1 MYQWIKPFKPLKGKG
16 RSMKD
21 VSRLKYVAV
30 IKSAKV
36 HVLLTLLSEIEMV
49 IF

>member
-16 RSMKD
+16 RSMED
-21 VSRLKYVAV
+21 VSRLKYA

-36 HVLLTLLSEIEMV
+36 HVLVTLLSEIEMV